1 MVSKNELRVGVKFE
15 TDNQQLE
22 VSKQKL
28 NELIANLQLIQNQ
41 YKQTNLLGNASEE
54 FKQASQE
61 AKKLE
66 QILNSSWNSKL
77 GQLDIGK
84 FNNELKQSG
93 RTIESVKA
101 NLSGAGATGTAA
113 FNNIASSI
121 LNTNLELKKSS
132 VLLDKM
138 ALTMA
143 NTVRF
148 GISSSIFNSMTGAI
162 SKAYQYAVDLDT
174 SLNSIRIVSGQS
186 AEQMEQFAKY
196 ANQASKNLGAST
208 LDYTD
213 ASLIYYQQGL
223 DPEEVIERTDI
234 TMKAANALG
243 TSAQEVSE
251 YMTAIWNN
259 FDDGSK
265 SLEYYAD
272 VLTALGASTASSSEE
287 IAEGL
292 SKFAAV
298 GDTVGLSYEYAT
310 SALATVVAE
319 TRQSADTVGTA
330 FKTLFARIQDLELG
344 KTLDD
349 GTTLGKYSEAL
360 EKVGINIKDQN
371 GQLKDMDVILNEMG
385 SKWQTLNKD
394 QQVALAQ
401 NVAGVRQYTQL
412 VALMDSW
419 DKFTTNLNT
428 ANNATGA
435 LQKQQDIY
443 MESTEA
449 HLQKLSTEA
458 ERTYDILFDTE
469 TVNGFADALT
479 NVLGIFNNLID
490 GVGGGASAFTYLGST
505 VANIFSNQI
514 GGAISRQIQ
523 NMEIAK
529 KNAEGLNLK
538 ERIAD
543 MYTMQGE
550 TNIDVNS
557 ARIQEEA
564 RVYSQISEIKD
575 HISQEEY
582 NQLTA
587 LQKAMGLDAQ
597 RIADIK
603 ESSSLLEKVGLND
616 KLSTETIKDQLEYKQ
631 DELKAQKELLKYLE
645 LTQLRSQDKT
655 TDKNVENLLGE
666 KFQEGTSRETELLAG
681 MSGALGDRQQE
692 VLETIQ
698 NEVLTEEQLTE
709 QIQIQKDLITQ
720 QEGQVNDLNS
730 ALLGRQAIEDG
741 TLQNLEEEQL
751 RRQGIITQI
760 KEQVKYQKNIQTAV
774 QGITAIISLMTSLTG
789 IVKTL
794 NDEELDAGEKA
805 ERVIT
810 TLLAMLPM
818 VISNFSAIKGMI
830 PAINAA
836 LPKLLVNFGLVATAE
851 QAATMSAV
859 EMWLA
864 ILGPIALVVAA
875 IAGVVLV
882 IKGLIDAYNADAEAA
897 NRAAEAAKEAKQSY
911 EECAAAAK
919 ELKEQIS
926 NYTEALNAL
935 DKLTSGTQEYADS
948 LEAANSKAKEL
959 IKSLGLYND
968 YTYKNGAIVI
978 DQKAL
983 EQAQA
988 NANHAAHLAE
998 NNYYSKQIS
1007 ANDANLNYQQKQVQ
1021 RSVGTI
1027 FTPDSNVN
1035 MKGTSYDAV
1044 EGRQLSKESIQL
1056 IVNALNDVRKTDEN
1070 KYNEAVANQSN
1081 FEKFLD
1087 GLSDTNDA
1095 IKTYNEQIA
1104 KQVDAFDSLAK
1115 STNSLTDANK
1125 EYMAQINLS
1134 AVESKYRKQITDLSF
1149 DSNGKFN
1156 SARFDQIANIINN
1169 TGIQELVQG

>member
-174 SLNSIRIVSGQS
+174 SLNNIRIVSGQS

-243 TSAQEVSE
+243 ISAQEVSE

-401 NVAGVRQYTQL
+401 NVAGIRQYTQL
-412 VALMDSW
+412 VA
-419 DKFTTNLNT
+419 
-428 ANNATGA
+428 
-435 LQKQQDIY
+435 
-443 MESTEA
+443 
-449 HLQKLSTEA
+449 
-458 ERTYDILFDTE
+458 
-469 TVNGFADALT
+469 
-479 NVLGIFNNLID
+479 
-490 GVGGGASAFTYLGST
+490 
-505 VANIFSNQI
+505 
-514 GGAISRQIQ
+514 
-523 NMEIAK
+523 
-529 KNAEGLNLK
+529 
-538 ERIAD
+538 
-543 MYTMQGE
+543 
-550 TNIDVNS
+550 
-557 ARIQEEA
+557 
-564 RVYSQISEIKD
+564 
-575 HISQEEY
+575 
-582 NQLTA
+582 
-587 LQKAMGLDAQ
+587 
-597 RIADIK
+597 
-603 ESSSLLEKVGLND
+603 
-616 KLSTETIKDQLEYKQ
+616 
-631 DELKAQKELLKYLE
+631 
-645 LTQLRSQDKT
+645 
-655 TDKNVENLLGE
+655 
-666 KFQEGTSRETELLAG
+666 
-681 MSGALGDRQQE
+681 
-692 VLETIQ
+692 
-698 NEVLTEEQLTE
+698 
-709 QIQIQKDLITQ
+709 
-720 QEGQVNDLNS
+720 
-730 ALLGRQAIEDG
+730 
-741 TLQNLEEEQL
+741 
-751 RRQGIITQI
+751 
-760 KEQVKYQKNIQTAV
+760 
-774 QGITAIISLMTSLTG
+774 
-789 IVKTL
+789 
-794 NDEELDAGEKA
+794 
-805 ERVIT
+805 
-810 TLLAMLPM
+810 
-818 VISNFSAIKGMI
+818 
-830 PAINAA
+830 
-836 LPKLLVNFGLVATAE
+836 
-851 QAATMSAV
+851 
-859 EMWLA
+859 
-864 ILGPIALVVAA
+864 
-875 IAGVVLV
+875 
-882 IKGLIDAYNADAEAA
+882 
-897 NRAAEAAKEAKQSY
+897 
-911 EECAAAAK
+911 
-919 ELKEQIS
+919 
-926 NYTEALNAL
+926 
-935 DKLTSGTQEYADS
+935 
-948 LEAANSKAKEL
+948 
-959 IKSLGLYND
+959 
-968 YTYKNGAIVI
+968 
-978 DQKAL
+978 
-983 EQAQA
+983 
-988 NANHAAHLAE
+988 
-998 NNYYSKQIS
+998 
-1007 ANDANLNYQQKQVQ
+1007 
-1021 RSVGTI
+1021 
-1027 FTPDSNVN
+1027 
-1035 MKGTSYDAV
+1035 
-1044 EGRQLSKESIQL
+1044 
-1056 IVNALNDVRKTDEN
+1056 
-1070 KYNEAVANQSN
+1070 
-1081 FEKFLD
+1081 
-1087 GLSDTNDA
+1087 
-1095 IKTYNEQIA
+1095 
-1104 KQVDAFDSLAK
+1104 
-1115 STNSLTDANK
+1115 
-1125 EYMAQINLS
+1125 
-1134 AVESKYRKQITDLSF
+1134 
-1149 DSNGKFN
+1149 
-1156 SARFDQIANIINN
+1156 
-1169 TGIQELVQG
+1169 